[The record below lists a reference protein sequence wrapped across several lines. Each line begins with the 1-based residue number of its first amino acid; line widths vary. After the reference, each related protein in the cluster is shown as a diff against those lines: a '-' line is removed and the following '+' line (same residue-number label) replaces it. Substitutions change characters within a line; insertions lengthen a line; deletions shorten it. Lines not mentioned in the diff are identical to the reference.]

1 VPASRRPPS
10 DEEDVMGR
18 FPRTLSW
25 LLFALAPLLT
35 AAAGAPR
42 DGSGYTL
49 TEGEK
54 KFLELTNAERARHKL
69 PPLKL
74 NLTLS
79 KVARAHSANMAKQ
92 NKMVHVLDGK
102 DQFARI
108 KGSGYRYRY
117 AGENVARGN
126 IEITEMVE
134 ALMKSEGHRKNI
146 LKKEYTELGVGLAL
160 GGKDLTYYTQV
171 FASPK
176 RPAKAP

>member
-1 VPASRRPPS
+1 MR
-10 DEEDVMGR
+10 R
-18 FPRTLSW
+18 FPRTLMW
-25 LLFALAPLLT
+25 FALALAPLL
-35 AAAGAPR
+35 AAAGPPQG
-42 DGSGYTL
+42 DSGYTL

-54 KFLELTNAERARHKL
+54 KFLELTNAERVRQKL

-92 NKMVHVLDGK
+92 GKMVHVLDGK

-126 IEITEMVE
+126 IEIAEMVE

-146 LKKEYTELGVGLAL
+146 LKKEYTELGVGLAP
-160 GGKDLTYYTQV
+160 GDKELTYYTQV
-171 FASPK
+171 FALPK
-176 RPAKAP
+176 TAAKGSR